1 MFVPADASAQA
12 APIEMA
18 IPAQGAAPTDVF
30 AQGADNNQFVADFM

>member
-12 APIEMA
+12 A
-18 IPAQGAAPTDVF
+18 PAQGAAPTDVF